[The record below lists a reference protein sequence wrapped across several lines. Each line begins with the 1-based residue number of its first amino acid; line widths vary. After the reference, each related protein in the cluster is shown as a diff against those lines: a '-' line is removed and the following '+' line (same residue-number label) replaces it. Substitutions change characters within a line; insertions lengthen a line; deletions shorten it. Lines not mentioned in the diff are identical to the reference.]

1 MDEDHRVICW
11 SINSLAVPYEKKTS
25 IVSNGKFVV
34 LLRARVSGSP
44 PCLEP
49 SEAYLCCIA
58 LLNLTFSAESVET
71 HRLLRSA
78 PFRCARDS
86 GVPDACGREERMTMT
101 RLSV

>member
-1 MDEDHRVICW
+1 MLVDQQPCGAVREKDFDRFKREICGATA
-11 SINSLAVPYEKKTS
+11 SE
-25 IVSNGKFVV
+25 G
-34 LLRARVSGSP
+34 LRSP